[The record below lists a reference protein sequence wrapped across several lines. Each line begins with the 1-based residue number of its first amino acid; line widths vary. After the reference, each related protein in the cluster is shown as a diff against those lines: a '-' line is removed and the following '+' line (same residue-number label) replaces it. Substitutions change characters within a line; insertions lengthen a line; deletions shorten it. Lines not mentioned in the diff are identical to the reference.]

1 MSQQTKRRAPFRRI
15 FALVAS
21 ALGLATVGLAA
32 ASAATAR
39 ADTGDINITVGPVS
53 YSCSPCTSTS
63 AKTTTTYT
71 TGGVTQTFSTSAPN
85 TGQLYLKNTTTDASG
100 TTSTNRYGGN
110 LGLWGGRS
118 TTTQS
123 GTSGFQA
130 GYYSNT
136 GTVKYTNWP

>member
-1 MSQQTKRRAPFRRI
+1 MRRI
-15 FALVAS
+15 FALAVNS
-21 ALGLATVGLAA
+21 LGLATVGLAA
-32 ASAATAR
+32 AGAATAH
-39 ADTGDINITVGPVS
+39 ADTGDINITVGPVN

-63 AKTTTTYT
+63 AKTTTTIT
-71 TGGVTQTFSTSAPN
+71 TGGVTQTFRTNAPN

-100 TTSTNRYGGN
+100 TTSTNWYGGD

-130 GYYSNT
+130 GYYTNS
-136 GTVKYTNWP
+136 GTVKFTPINKLP

>member
-1 MSQQTKRRAPFRRI
+1 MRRT
-15 FALVAS
+15 FARAAS
-21 ALGLATVGLAA
+21 ALGLAAAGLVA
-32 ASAATAR
+32 ASAATAH
-39 ADTGDINITVGPVS
+39 AETGDINITVGPVT

-71 TGGVTQTFSTSAPN
+71 SGGTTQTFSTNAPN

-100 TTSTNRYGGN
+100 TTSTNWYGGN

-123 GTSGFQA
+123 GTSGFQT
-130 GYYSNT
+130 GYYTNT
-136 GTVKYTNWP
+136 GTVKYTTWP

>member
-1 MSQQTKRRAPFRRI
+1 VRPFTPPRQDHPQVLI
-15 FALVAS
+15 IAH
-21 ALGLATVGLAA
+21 
-32 ASAATAR
+32 
-39 ADTGDINITVGPVS
+39 
-53 YSCSPCTSTS
+53 
-63 AKTTTTYT
+63 
-71 TGGVTQTFSTSAPN
+71 
-85 TGQLYLKNTTTDASG
+85 ASG
-100 TTSTNRYGGN
+100 TTSTNWYGGN